1 MRLSSAIV
9 LAVVAALASSSFATA
24 TDDGVGSSS
33 SNGKCDLFCVI
44 HDQCKGCPWGN
55 YCVSISGLPQFDNMA
70 YLHGS
75 NGFSCVVVM

>member
-44 HDQCKGCPWGN
+44 HDQCKGC
-55 YCVSISGLPQFDNMA
+55 MA
-70 YLHGS
+70 AMVFHVLL
-75 NGFSCVVVM
+75 SCESCFCFYIDVV